1 MLKDFTSMFLSILLH
16 TLPLF
21 LFCNGKN
28 LYLNI
33 QNESSHN
40 EKKNNTHNNSKTDG
54 NTYKRSIN
62 LKSFKRKEIPIVRYN
77 PQIIN
82 NNLNIDSRSIYPNK
96 DISLDDKQIS
106 LEINGWSWGEIP
118 KINDNSN
125 EIGKI
130 VFEFVLDEFGDIV
143 NIKTLESNVSQSV
156 EFLYRDVV
164 SKIKFSR
171 LEDNKSIDNTIGKI
185 SFVLQYE

>member
-1 MLKDFTSMFLSILLH
+1 MFLSILLH

-40 EKKNNTHNNSKTDG
+40 EKKNNTHNNSKIDG

-62 LKSFKRKEIPIVRYN
+62 LKSFKRKEIPIIRYN

-156 EFLYRDVV
+156 EFIYRDVV